1 MAVPLALLGG
11 TARTALMAKYGA
23 EQASQI
29 SKKSLGFDFIPLLT
43 SLVLYYVIAFAFA
56 KFMEASKFATG
67 GILIIANLI
76 GVNIPSSE
84 ELPNQWNRLFDE
96 TGYNGIKF
104 WDIIN
109 VVALLIV
116 ISTALNFQKNT
127 EDSGNQVQLITW
139 AIFAMIGG
147 FIVVTG
153 ISKLVM
159 KLQERNF
166 QSEFR

>member
-1 MAVPLALLGG
+1 MALVSSALI
-11 TARTALMAKYGA
+11 ARQSAK
-23 EQASQI
+23 EASKI

-43 SLVLYYVIAFAFA
+43 SLILYYVIAFAFA

-67 GILIIANLI
+67 GIVAIANFL
-76 GVNIPSSE
+76 GFNVPSSE

-96 TGYNGIKF
+96 TGYNGVKF

-116 ISTALNFQKNT
+116 IATALNFQKNT
-127 EDSGNQVQLITW
+127 EASGNQVQLITW

-153 ISKLVM
+153 VSKLVM

>member
-1 MAVPLALLGG
+1 MALVSSALI
-11 TARTALMAKYGA
+11 ARQGAK
-23 EQASQI
+23 EASKI

-67 GILIIANLI
+67 GIVSIANFL
-76 GVNIPSSE
+76 GFNVPSTE
-84 ELPNQWNRLFDE
+84 ELPSQWNRLFDE
-96 TGYNGIKF
+96 TGYNGVKF

-116 ISTALNFQKNT
+116 IATALNFQKSV
-127 EDSGNQVQLITW
+127 ESIPERKVSPITW

-147 FIVVTG
+147 FIVITG
-153 ISKLVM
+153 VSKLVM